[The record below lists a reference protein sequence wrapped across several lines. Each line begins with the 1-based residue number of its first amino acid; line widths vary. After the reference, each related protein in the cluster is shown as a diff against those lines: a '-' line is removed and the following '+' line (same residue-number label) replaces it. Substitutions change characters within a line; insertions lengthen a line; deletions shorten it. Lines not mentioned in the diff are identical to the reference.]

1 MSACDQIK
9 LLLGPFDDGELEPHE
24 MEDVAL
30 HVVSCADCK
39 TALEECRS
47 LGVALRDVR
56 PPSMEG
62 FTQAVMARIEQ
73 LPIPMHVR
81 LRRYLA
87 SKVERFGAS
96 FERFGASV
104 AIGAVGAVAAI
115 MTVWVVTPY
124 AHRFNHHSQEQ
135 IALQQSDYIAP
146 SVPAPG
152 PDPDMEPDHHDV
164 FDQVE
169 PPSLAYGIPPT
180 IAVSDDPQTATT
192 VIYMPNQQ

>member
-1 MSACDQIK
+1 MSVCDEIK

-39 TALEECRS
+39 AALEDCRS
-47 LGVALRDVR
+47 LGVALRDVVR
-56 PPSMEG
+56 PPSIEG
-62 FTQAVMARIEQ
+62 FTQTVMARIER
-73 LPIPMHVR
+73 LPIPMHVW
-81 LRRYLA
+81 LRRHFA
-87 SKVERFGAS
+87 STLERFGAG

-104 AIGAVGAVAAI
+104 AIAAVGAVTTI

-124 AHRFNHHSQEQ
+124 AHRFNHQAPVQ
-135 IALQQSDYIAP
+135 VAQRDDIAP
-146 SVPAPG
+146 SNSVPG
-152 PDPDMEPDHHDV
+152 PDPDMEPGRHDV

-169 PPSLAYGIPPT
+169 PPPSSASGIPPM
-180 IAVSDDPQTATT
+180 IAVSDDPTTATT